1 MVKRVRQ
8 AVGGSSY
15 SAEIDQ
21 IRMSNTIIRNA
32 VSIII
37 DGNPGP
43 QALLALAG
51 KIAVE
56 NSHITES
63 IYRLER
69 IGDAA
74 KDQRTR

>member
-1 MVKRVRQ
+1 MAQRIRQ
-8 AVGGSSY
+8 AVGGSAY
-15 SAEIDQ
+15 TAECVQ

-56 NSHITES
+56 TSHITEAVAQ
-63 IYRLER
+63 LER
-69 IGDAA
+69 IGEAA
-74 KDQRTR
+74 KNERIR